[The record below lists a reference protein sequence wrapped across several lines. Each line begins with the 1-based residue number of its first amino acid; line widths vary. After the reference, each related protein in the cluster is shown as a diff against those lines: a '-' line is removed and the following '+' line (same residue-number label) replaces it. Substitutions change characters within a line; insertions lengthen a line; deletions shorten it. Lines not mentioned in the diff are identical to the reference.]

1 MKMKMFYLSLFLIPA
16 LFLAACSGASLAVT
30 APDLPA
36 QLVNA
41 VQAPAQADGASTV
54 TLADLQST
62 FEDIY
67 AEVNPS
73 VVNIQVGEGDI
84 SGLGIQSGLG
94 SGFVWDKEGYVVTNN
109 HVGASADQISVT
121 FSDGRI
127 VDAELVG
134 TDPYSDLAVIKVDEP
149 AEGLQPVEMADST
162 QVKVGQIAIAIGNPF
177 GLQGTMTQGIISGL
191 SRSLPVDLNNA
202 LSQQGARY
210 SIPDIIQTDAS
221 INPGNSGGV
230 LVDDQ
235 GKVIGVTSAIATTS
249 MSNSGVG
256 FVIPSGIVKKVV
268 PALIEDG
275 SIQHAYMGITGTTL
289 TPDLVSASDL
299 PEGQQGA
306 LVIDVAQN
314 GPADEAGIRGGSQ
327 DVSAD
332 GGQVATGGDVIT
344 ALNGQPVTR
353 FEDMVSYLYNNTEV
367 GQTITLTVL
376 RDGQEQEIQ
385 LTLGAL
391 PDPS

>member
-1 MKMKMFYLSLFLIPA
+1 MKTKKFYLSLFLIPV
-16 LFLAACSGASLAVT
+16 LFLAACSGASLAVS

-36 QLVNA
+36 QLANA
-41 VQAPAQADGASTV
+41 VQAPAQADSASTV
-54 TLADLQST
+54 TLSDLQST
-62 FEDIY
+62 FEGIY

-73 VVNIQVGEGDI
+73 VVNIQVGAGDL

-94 SGFVWDKEGYVVTNN
+94 SGFVWDNEGHIVTNN
-109 HVGASADQISVT
+109 HVVADADQISVT

-134 TDPYSDLAVIKVDEP
+134 TDAYSDLAVIKVDEP
-149 AEGLQPVEMADST
+149 AGSLQPVEMADSS

-235 GKVIGVTSAIATTS
+235 GAVIGVTSAIATTS

-256 FVIPSGIVKKVV
+256 FVIPSGIVNRVV

-275 SIQHAYMGITGTTL
+275 SIEHAYMGITGTTL
-289 TPDLVSASDL
+289 TPDLVSAADL

-314 GPADEAGIRGGSQ
+314 GPADEAGVRGGSQ
-327 DVSAD
+327 EVSVD

-344 ALNGQPVTR
+344 AIDGQPVTR

-376 RDGQEQEIQ
+376 RDGQEQDIQ